1 MSMTR
6 WLQFV
11 LLALLMLTL
20 GLPSAL
26 NGHWNTLWFVV
37 FFGVLWAVLLAFKK
51 YFANNTLFIFF
62 IALVVLGYF
71 EGLPLVVLSAAVC
84 FNLAVWNVANFR
96 SALSQADLV
105 INLRQIETARLARL
119 GFTLAGGFVLTLIPI
134 LVQIKLG
141 FLVIALIA
149 ILAVVLLG
157 RGLVKLRAEE
167 DEENQP
173 KK

>member
-1 MSMTR
+1 MSLTR

-26 NGHWNTLWFVV
+26 NGHWNTVWFVV

-84 FNLAVWNVANFR
+84 FNLAAWNVANFR

-105 INLRQIETARLARL
+105 INLRQMETTRLTRL
-119 GFTLAGGFVLTLIPI
+119 GVTLAGGFLLSLIPI
-134 LVQIKLG
+134 LIQIELA
-141 FLVIALIA
+141 FLVIVIVAVAAIA
-149 ILAVVLLG
+149 LLG
-157 RGLVKLRAEE
+157 RGLVKLRAAEE
-167 DEENQP
+167 EESQP